1 MGSLSGSVSS
11 SSCSPTTLGSGG
23 IPTAGVRL
31 GIAGE
36 IAALHPDILVGGL
49 LASDLRATAA
59 AVAAAPFPDDTAQ
72 ALVSQD
78 VTIELV
84 ADHPLV
90 RDWRTAIAASGLKP
104 STYKSSP
111 EQLARRT
118 LKSRPVR
125 TGRALVDLYTEVAT
139 RHLAPLG
146 GYDVE
151 RLPAPAIDLRL
162 ARPGADSFAPLGGG
176 DPPLTDKVAV
186 YAAGCTVVCW
196 AYNCRASRETC
207 LTEDTE
213 IGLFLGEAVTA
224 RQHGAL
230 RIALADLAGRLAA
243 AGATVGPVL
252 FADHEEPQITFQP
265 FPFGSNAWPMS

>member
-1 MGSLSGSVSS
+1 MPSFSV
-11 SSCSPTTLGSGG
+11 
-23 IPTAGVRL
+23 R
-31 GIAGE
+31 IAGE
-36 IAALHPDILVGGL
+36 IAERHPDILVGGL
-49 LASDLRATAA
+49 LASNLRATAA

-72 ALVSQD
+72 ALVNQD

-90 RDWRTAIAASGLKP
+90 RDWRAAIAACGLKP

-118 LKSRPVR
+118 LKSGPVR
-125 TGRALVDLYTEVAT
+125 TGLALVDLYCEVAT

-151 RLPAPAIDLRL
+151 RLPAAEIDLRL
-162 ARPGADSFAPLGGG
+162 AGADDSFAPLGGG
-176 DPPLTDKVAV
+176 DMPLTGTVAV
-186 YAAGCTVVCW
+186 YGAGSTVICW
-196 AYNCRASRETC
+196 GYNCRDSRDTC

-213 IGLFLGEAVTA
+213 TGLFLGEAVTA

-243 AGATVGPVL
+243 AGAGVGPVV
-252 FADHEEPQITFQP
+252 FADRETPQVEITA
-265 FPFGSNAWPMS
+265 G